1 MSSNVNG
8 IKLRGPLRLKVK
20 MREVTRFNVKFREV
34 YYACEPSP
42 GGGGGGTTSFEIDE
56 TLTFKDGVLSVN
68 TADVVEEDN
77 TLPVTSAAVAT
88 QVGNI
93 EILLKTI

>member
-1 MSSNVNG
+1 MNHIEMEIAHELQDMEMEIADETTNAEMEIDFKGELVS
-8 IKLRGPLRLKVK
+8 
-20 MREVTRFNVKFREV
+20 
-34 YYACEPSP
+34 
-42 GGGGGGTTSFEIDE
+42 GGGMAFETDE

-68 TADVVEEDN
+68 TADVVEKDN
-77 TLPVTSAAVAT
+77 TLPVTSAAVAS

>member
-1 MSSNVNG
+1 MRLRVDFRGAHS
-8 IKLRGPLRLKVK
+8 RGPDLQLK
-20 MREVTRFNVKFREV
+20 VKFREV
-34 YYACEPSP
+34 YYAYGPAP
-42 GGGGGGTTSFEIDE
+42 GGGGGTASFETDE